1 MSVNVVC
8 STVYKRRLKLYHPYV
23 NMSQK
28 GYCLLWAK
36 DNLKWTV
43 YIHFTQCPS
52 PSQVSINSCNFF
64 SSREK
69 LIKLPDSESETSQSN
84 RYKMCWLQITFY
96 MESLWTPLIFFYLC
110 SICSDCFIAW
120 LEMPWS
126 FTEGLLVFSRF
137 WLKVFIMSFFFL
149 LLFKGL

>member
-1 MSVNVVC
+1 MSVNIVC
-8 STVYKRRLKLYHPYV
+8 SAVYKRRLKLYHPYV

-43 YIHFTQCPS
+43 YIHFTQCPN

-64 SSREK
+64 SIREK

-96 MESLWTPLIFFYLC
+96 MESLWTPLIFFICAQFAVIASLLDWKCLGASQKDCWCSVGFDLRFSLC
-110 SICSDCFIAW
+110 H
-120 LEMPWS
+120 
-126 FTEGLLVFSRF
+126 
-137 WLKVFIMSFFFL
+137 FFF
-149 LLFKGL
+149 FFTII